1 MKTVIRTGSVEGFF
15 KRGREI
21 ARLADQ
27 GKPIPAER
35 VIAYEDPEELARI
48 LTTAKIALFRAIK
61 ERPGSI
67 TDIAARL
74 NRDRSAV
81 KRDIDDL
88 AQASDAAL
96 AKVELCLNGAAMR
109 WEELDEDITVRGVV
123 EGRFQLPLPEALA
136 A

>member
-15 KRGREI
+15 KRGRDI

-88 AQASDAAL
+88 EQAGLVSVEERLHPGHGRLKEVRAAAERIVL
-96 AKVELCLNGAAMR
+96 
-109 WEELDEDITVRGVV
+109 
-123 EGRFQLPLPEALA
+123 EAVIF
-136 A
+136 

>member
-1 MKTVIRTGSVEGFF
+1 MKTVIKTSSVEDFF
-15 KRGREI
+15 KRGRAA

-35 VIAYEDPEELARI
+35 VIAYEDPEDLARI

-67 TDIAARL
+67 TDIATRL
-74 NRDRSAV
+74 KRDRSAV

-88 AQASDAAL
+88 AQAGLVSVEEKPSPGHGRLKEVRAA
-96 AKVELCLNGAAMR
+96 ADR
-109 WEELDEDITVRGVV
+109 VV
-123 EGRFQLPLPEALA
+123 LEATFA
-136 A
+136 

>member
-15 KRGREI
+15 KRGRDI

-88 AQASDAAL
+88 EQAGLVS
-96 AKVELCLNGAAMR
+96 VEERLHPGHGRLK
-109 WEELDEDITVRGVV
+109 EVRASADRIV
-123 EGRFQLPLPEALA
+123 LEAVIF
-136 A
+136 

>member
-1 MKTVIRTGSVEGFF
+1 MKTVIKTGNMEGFF
-15 KRGREI
+15 KRGRTV

-35 VIAYEDPEELARI
+35 IIAYEDPEDLARI

-61 ERPGSI
+61 DQPGSI

-74 NRDRSAV
+74 KRDRSAV

-88 AQASDAAL
+88 EQAGLVNVEEKPYPGHGRLKEVSAAADRVIL
-96 AKVELCLNGAAMR
+96 
-109 WEELDEDITVRGVV
+109 
-123 EGRFQLPLPEALA
+123 EAVFA
-136 A
+136 

>member
-1 MKTVIRTGSVEGFF
+1 MKTVIKTGSVEGFF
-15 KRGREI
+15 RRGRVI

-35 VIAYEDPEELARI
+35 VVTYEDPEDLARI

-67 TDIAARL
+67 TDLAARL
-74 NRDRSAV
+74 KRDRSAV

-88 AQASDAAL
+88 EQAGLVCVEDKPHPGHGRLKEVRAAADRIVL
-96 AKVELCLNGAAMR
+96 
-109 WEELDEDITVRGVV
+109 
-123 EGRFQLPLPEALA
+123 EAEFA
-136 A
+136 